1 MSSAEPFPLYIPGDA
16 RRAFSSEDATRRFA
30 RVAQLEHGAHVLVL
44 GCGSDAGP
52 VLTLVR
58 ELGCTVV
65 AADADEAALA
75 ALREKLAP
83 LGLGDKVEVQRVDP
97 NALNFPPGAFEAIL
111 IPGRVFYP
119 LSTALRSLRA
129 LLAVQGRLGLL
140 YPSRVGRQAPPAV
153 LGFWQNRLGA
163 PLLMP
168 RELLQSMESS
178 GYEPESVETLTD
190 GELEALYRDFEH
202 RLELEPSAE
211 AGALREEIALHRQQQ
226 GRVVATYAF
235 LIGRRKEPGERPPA
249 SRDRG

>member
-1 MSSAEPFPLYIPGDA
+1 M
-16 RRAFSSEDATRRFA
+16 
-30 RVAQLEHGAHVLVL
+30 LVL
-44 GCGSDAGP
+44 GCGADEGP

-83 LGLGDKVEVQRVDP
+83 HGLGDKVEVQRVDP
-97 NALNFPPGAFEAIL
+97 NALHFPPGAFEAIL
-111 IPGRVFYP
+111 IPGRVLFS
-119 LSTALRSLRA
+119 LSVALRTLRS

-140 YPSRVGRQAPPAV
+140 YPARVGRQAPPAV

-190 GELEALYRDFEH
+190 AELEALYRDVEA
-202 RLELEPSAE
+202 RLEGAPPAQAE
-211 AGALREEIALHRQQQ
+211 VVREEIALHRQQG